1 MCNGYWQRLAP
12 LFIFPGVPSLNSL
25 PFLEAYD
32 SSPRAWELSRNKHSA
47 LLIFVSFGIK
57 NTPGSSKAPD
67 NDLMN
72 VCDWSAMQIWK
83 CIPEY
88 EIMEF
93 YKEEGFQQSS
103 ETALSSMLTTS
114 YVWQFKLNEIL
125 NKVVYSS
132 ITLAPL
138 LGPTATC

>member
-1 MCNGYWQRLAP
+1 
-12 LFIFPGVPSLNSL
+12 
-25 PFLEAYD
+25 
-32 SSPRAWELSRNKHSA
+32 
-47 LLIFVSFGIK
+47 
-57 NTPGSSKAPD
+57 
-67 NDLMN
+67 
-72 VCDWSAMQIWK
+72 
-83 CIPEY
+83 
-88 EIMEF
+88 MEF